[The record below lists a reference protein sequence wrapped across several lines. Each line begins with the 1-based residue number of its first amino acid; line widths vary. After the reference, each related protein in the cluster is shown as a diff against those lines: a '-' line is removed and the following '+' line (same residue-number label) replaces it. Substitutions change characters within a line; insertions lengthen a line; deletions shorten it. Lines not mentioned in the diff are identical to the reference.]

1 MAGGLSTTTGKCDNN
16 SRVITAVSELGASSK
31 QALLGL
37 VQLER
42 QSRVARQ
49 EVAQIQNEVAAAALG
64 GSTLP
69 PEALN
74 MILSTQ
80 LVSCDSYFII
90 AAADFVVAPSQ
101 YRSRPANR
109 SCSYVRLHL
118 NSRAHLC

>member
-80 LVSCDSYFII
+80 LVSCDS
-90 AAADFVVAPSQ
+90 
-101 YRSRPANR
+101 
-109 SCSYVRLHL
+109 
-118 NSRAHLC
+118 